1 MCNFCRFCVHKIEG
15 GISLSKQINWLDQV
29 FKREN
34 QLLADV
40 KGLLSIP
47 SVLDESTAREGAPFG
62 EEVANAIQY
71 MVDLGSKDGFKT
83 KNVDG
88 YAMHIEMGEGQEL
101 IGVLAHVDVVPV
113 GEGWTSPPFEP
124 EIREGRLYARGAI
137 DDKGPAMAT
146 YYGMKLIKE
155 LGLPL
160 SKRVRLIL
168 GGDEESLW
176 RCMDHYFANEEM
188 PSMGFTP
195 DADFPIIHAE
205 KGFYDIQTK
214 GTTAVAVTEAVDGV
228 WTLESFQ
235 SGQRVNMVPDLATA
249 VLVGEEDVFD
259 LKEQFQDFLLQNGIQ
274 GYAEEANEHVTLVV
288 RGISHHGS
296 EPHKGLNAALELA
309 RFLTTVKL
317 DPIGGRYINLI
328 DRYFIDSF
336 FGEKLEIAQE
346 DEKTGVLTVNGGIFN
361 YIMGE
366 GEQVRF
372 NIRYPISTDDDQL
385 LELLREKFAAY
396 DLEISHY
403 DRKRGHYLAPDH
415 PLVATLSRVYEEQTG
430 EQAKLMAIG
439 GATYA
444 RAAQN
449 CVAFGP
455 LFPGRPEVAHQKDE
469 FIEWNDLVRAT
480 AIYAQAIYE
489 LAK

>member
-1 MCNFCRFCVHKIEG
+1 ME
-15 GISLSKQINWLDQV
+15 KQINWLEEV
-29 FKREN
+29 SKRES
-34 QLLADV
+34 QLLEDT

-47 SVLDESTAREGAPFG
+47 SILDESTAREGAPFG
-62 EEVANAIQY
+62 AEVANAIQY
-71 MVDLGSKDGFKT
+71 VTNLGARDGFQT

-88 YAMHIEMGEGQEL
+88 YAMHVEMGEGSEL

-124 EIREGRLYARGAI
+124 EIRDGRLYARGAI
-137 DDKGPAMAT
+137 DDKGPAMAA
-146 YYGMKLIKE
+146 YYGMKLIHE

-176 RCMDHYFANEEM
+176 RCMKHYFAKEEM

-195 DADFPIIHAE
+195 DADFPIINAE
-205 KGFYDIQTK
+205 KGFYDIQAN
-214 GTTAVAVTEAVDGV
+214 GTTAASVTEAVEGV

-249 VLVGEEDVFD
+249 VLVGEEDVFE
-259 LKEQFQDFLLQNGIQ
+259 LKEQFQDFLLQKGIQ

-288 RGISHHGS
+288 RGVSHHGS
-296 EPHKGLNAALELA
+296 EPEKGLNAALELA

-317 DPIGGRYINLI
+317 DAVGGRYIKLI
-328 DRYFIDSF
+328 DSYLVDSF
-336 FGEKLEIAQE
+336 FGEKLGVAQE
-346 DEKTGVLTVNGGIFN
+346 DEKTGALTVNAGVFN
-361 YIMGE
+361 YTMGE
-366 GEQVRF
+366 GEGVRL
-372 NIRYPISTDDDQL
+372 NLRYPISIDDDQL
-385 LELLREKFAAY
+385 LEQLREKLAVY
-396 DLEISHY
+396 DLEIIHY
-403 DRKRGHYLAPDH
+403 DRKRGHYLSPDH
-415 PLVATLSRVYEEQTG
+415 PLVSTLSRVYEEQTG
-430 EQAKLMAIG
+430 DPAKLMAIG

-455 LFPGRPEVAHQKDE
+455 LFPGRQEVAHQKDE
-469 FIEWNDLVRAT
+469 FIEWEDMIRAT
-480 AIYAQAIYE
+480 ALYAQAIYE